1 MIKITPEISI
11 SENEVGMEFVRAS
24 GAGGQ
29 NVNKVSTAVKLRF
42 DAANSPS
49 LPGDVRER
57 LIKLGGKRITSEGV
71 LIIDARRYR
80 TQEKNREDAVDR
92 LVELIRKAAEK
103 PIIRKK
109 TRPPRILKEKRLE
122 EKKRRGVLKRARRVT
137 KFSDD

>member
-1 MIKITPEISI
+1 MIKITDEIAI
-11 SENEVGMEFVRAS
+11 SEAEIEMEFVRAS

-42 DAANSPS
+42 DAAGSPS

-57 LIKLGGKRITSEGV
+57 LVKLCGKRITSEGILV
-71 LIIDARRYR
+71 IDARRYR
-80 TQEKNREDAVDR
+80 TQEKNREDALAR
-92 LVELIRKAAEK
+92 LIELIRKAAVK
-103 PIIRKK
+103 PVIRRK

-122 EKKRRGVLKRARRVT
+122 EKKRRGELKRARRVT